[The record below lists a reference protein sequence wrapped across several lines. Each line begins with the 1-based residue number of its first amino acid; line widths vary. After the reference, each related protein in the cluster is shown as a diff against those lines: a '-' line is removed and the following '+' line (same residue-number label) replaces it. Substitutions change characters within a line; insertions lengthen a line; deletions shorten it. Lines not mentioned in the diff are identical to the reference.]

1 MAGGAFYMEEKNDIR
16 AFIRQQKSL
25 HTPEQ
30 LASMS
35 EAVCNSIMHDGQWRL
50 CETVLLYYPLSDEV
64 DVRPLIQA
72 AYQAGHRVLLPVVVG
87 QELELRFYEGEE
99 SLRAGAYNIM
109 EPVGPLFPPE
119 EYEQIQMAIVPGM
132 AFSASGHRLG
142 RGKGYYDRL
151 LPQLPQA
158 YKIGVCFPFQFLTDV
173 PSEEHDVV
181 MNEVVCG

>member
-1 MAGGAFYMEEKNDIR
+1 MAGGAFYMEEKNEIR
-16 AFIRQQKSL
+16 TFIRQQKNL
-25 HTPEQ
+25 HTQEQ

-35 EAVCNSIMHDGQWRL
+35 EAVCNSIVCDGQWRL
-50 CETVLLYYPLSDEV
+50 CNTVLLYYPLQDEV
-64 DVRPLIQA
+64 DVRPLIQMA
-72 AYQAGHRVLLPVVVG
+72 HQAGHRVLLPVVVG
-87 QELELRFYEGEE
+87 QDLELRLYQGED

-119 EYEQIQMAIVPGM
+119 QYCQIQMAIVPGM
-132 AFSASGHRLG
+132 AFSASGQQLG

-151 LPQLPQA
+151 LPQLSQA

-173 PSEEHDVV
+173 PSEEHDVA